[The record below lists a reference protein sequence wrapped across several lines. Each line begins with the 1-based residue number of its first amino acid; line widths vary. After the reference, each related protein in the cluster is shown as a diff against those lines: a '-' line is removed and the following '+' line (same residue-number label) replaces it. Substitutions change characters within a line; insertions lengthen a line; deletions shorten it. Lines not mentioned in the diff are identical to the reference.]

1 MVQKMVKS
9 SSIVKL
15 HTAGQQQLNSSG
27 MGPTSMMNGKFRN
40 RTRLN
45 RAVQS
50 GRSQRFVWLLTMM
63 AVVLFAMALMTSPLL
78 AQETGAA
85 SSSESSVDA
94 STITADQVNEIARE
108 LWCPLCSGVRLDS
121 CELKACDQMKDEIAI
136 KLANG
141 DGLPEIKTYF
151 VDQYGPQVLGEPP
164 REGFNL
170 LAWILPFVVLIGGG
184 VFLVTRGR
192 KIFRNN
198 QEADITPEFGED
210 ASAADEGAPPEDP
223 YARQL
228 EDELKQYD

>member
-1 MVQKMVKS
+1 MARS
-9 SSIVKL
+9 SNIVEL
-15 HTAGQQQLNSSG
+15 RIVGQQQLTSSG
-27 MGPTSMMNGKFRN
+27 MGPTSMMNGKLRN
-40 RTRLN
+40 RLRSDKAYQPGRPQRLI
-45 RAVQS
+45 
-50 GRSQRFVWLLTMM
+50 WLLTTM
-63 AVVLFAMALMTSPLL
+63 AVILFALALVASPLL
-78 AQETGAA
+78 AQENGAD
-85 SSSESSVDA
+85 SSSESQVDP
-94 STITADQVNEIARE
+94 STISADQVNEIARE

-136 KLANG
+136 KLAGG

-151 VDQYGPQVLGEPP
+151 VAQYGPQVLGEPP

-184 VFLVTRGR
+184 VFLITRGR

-198 QEADITPEFGED
+198 EQAGSTPESSEDSSAIDED
-210 ASAADEGAPPEDP
+210 APSEDP